1 LLGDAVTK
9 RTKARTR
16 NRKIFVQAEQGRSR
30 KALSEA
36 FGLAEQTVAEI
47 VRAERHR
54 LMHCPSSHYSLLR
67 ARFEA
72 KLERQSSKAAQ
83 ALPAEE

>member
-1 LLGDAVTK
+1 LPGDAVTK
-9 RTKARTR
+9 RTKARMR

-30 KALSEA
+30 KELSET
-36 FGLAEQTVAEI
+36 FELAEQTIAEI

-54 LMHCPSSHYSLLR
+54 LMHCPSPHYSLLR

-72 KLERQSSKAAQ
+72 KLERRSSKVT
-83 ALPAEE
+83 PAEE